1 VETLN
6 EDQKQAFKQVKV
18 LTAQDEFFGIPS
30 KVFYNVIAFSIGLGV
45 LLRSPLVSLIFLFV
59 LGMPAY
65 HIHKNDPFALQ
76 IWIRAVT
83 RRYGRWCAGRGERRS
98 LIILSKEAKE

>member
-1 VETLN
+1 MDALN

-18 LTAQDEFFGIPS
+18 LTARDEFFGIPS

-45 LLRSPLVSLIFLFV
+45 LLHSPLVSLIFLFV
-59 LGMPAY
+59 LGIPAY

-76 IWIRAVT
+76 IWIRAAT
-83 RRYGRWCAGRGERRS
+83 RPYGRWCAGRSEKRS
-98 LIILSKEAKE
+98 LIILTREANR